1 MNTKWITRSA
11 RALASAAMLGLAASA
26 AHAQTF
32 PSKPINFIVPY
43 GPGTGNDVI
52 ARLIAQ
58 KVSETWSRPIVVENK
73 AGASGAIGTEATAKA
88 PADGHTLLMASTSQ
102 LLNPLISKVR
112 YDILKDFAPVTVPG
126 SLPYVLAVPEALPA
140 KSIKELVALA
150 KSRPGKVNYAGSY
163 GSLSHFMGEML
174 KSAGGIDIALIAYK
188 STPDAVAD
196 VLGNRVEI
204 WFTTMASAV
213 PLAKAG
219 KIRVLATAGK
229 QRASVLPEVPTFA
242 EAAFPTL
249 DVQAWFYVLA
259 PAATPA
265 PVMTALHRE
274 IAKALASPDV
284 KEKLAVAGVDP
295 QNTTPEQASTMLKNE
310 VALWARIVKESG
322 VKME

>member
-1 MNTKWITRSA
+1 MNTKWIA
-11 RALASAAMLGLAASA
+11 RCAIAVMSAAGPVIAAES
-26 AHAQTF
+26 F

-43 GPGTGNDVI
+43 GPGTGNDII
-52 ARLIAQ
+52 ARIISQ
-58 KVSETWSRPIVVENK
+58 KVSENWNRPIVVENK

-126 SLPYVLAVPEALPA
+126 SLPYVLAVPEALPV

-229 QRASVLPEVPTFA
+229 QRASVLPEVPTFI

-265 PVMTALHRE
+265 PVMTTLHRE

-295 QNTTPEQASTMLKNE
+295 QNTTPEQASLMLRNE